1 MDNVMY
7 SRQVHNKAES
17 MEGRNVTLYVTE
29 ESNGYAVWLC
39 DHTHHLIAYLAPI
52 GTHKRNEAIE
62 MGVRYARRPVAEI
75 LRDALVQ
82 VYP

>member
-1 MDNVMY
+1 MENVMY
-7 SRQVHNKAES
+7 SRQVQSKAES
-17 MEGRNVTLYVTE
+17 MEGRDVTLYVTQ
-29 ESNGYAVWLC
+29 ESNGYAVWLA
-39 DHTHHLIAYLAPI
+39 DHTQHLIAYLAPI